1 MIRSVSF
8 IFAFQLVSILT
19 FSGSALSQSID
30 YSRHVQSV
38 VVFQFLR
45 YAGGRN
51 RTGTELSLQR
61 ILSALA
67 CESGPSK
74 CFIYNVSLSARRV
87 FAQHLHELQLRL

>member
-61 ILSALA
+61 ILS
-67 CESGPSK
+67 P
-74 CFIYNVSLSARRV
+74 
-87 FAQHLHELQLRL
+87 LRLPISPPRRIGRQ